1 MEHFTLS
8 ISAVVAINAEF
19 LQKIS
24 IFTGKIIHAAGLFL
38 LPHGALASHF
48 SSLLPHFIVNCSHG
62 VKLHRKL

>member
-1 MEHFTLS
+1 MLSLS

-24 IFTGKIIHAAGLFL
+24 IFAGKIIHAAGLFL
-38 LPHGALASHF
+38 LPHGPWASHF

-62 VKLHRKL
+62 VNLHRKL